1 MFAMRATRLTPA
13 GDLRPSLGAR
23 ELSVRTGLR
32 GARRK
37 ALVRMERFDPAAAG
51 SWLGGYRFGEFRLE
65 ADGTLLHEESP
76 VSLDAHEL
84 AALRLLLANHGQVV
98 TLQQLEQVLGA
109 GDPVTADVV
118 TKCLASLRRRLEPE
132 DCIQAV
138 PRRGYR
144 FSAEVHPIS
153 FESVPSIPR
162 LAILPFT
169 ASYGVPEY
177 LGAALAE
184 DAGTHLAAAHP
195 SVAHVLSR
203 ESVVALARRGLSARQ
218 VGEKMKADLVL
229 SGELRAMASHYRL
242 RAEVIRVESGSPL
255 WTEDLLVERARI
267 IELGQ
272 DLSNRVLRRLS
283 GLETAGLETARP
295 EKAKLESARPHP
307 ARSDTAISLSAAA
320 DSAPEPTHQQRE
332 AFELFLRGRY
342 ESQSLERHR
351 MQDAVQH
358 LLHAIELDPGQMQAR
373 VQLANLCVAQVFCGF
388 VQPLVAAEMMRRI
401 AGTVAD
407 LPYRAE
413 RMLPALGWISFHA
426 DRNMPAAMRLF
437 ARSSHLPHE
446 PGVTRARS
454 MFALSRRHFDEAI
467 EMLRAAL
474 HADPFSA
481 WAMARLAWAYHL
493 AGESAAS
500 LQAAHAAMERF
511 PEHEAAELYGAMIL
525 AFNGETARAV
535 QLAASLA
542 QRVPYLDPAAAVHA
556 YALAMAGRRDEAR
569 VILDRLQ
576 WLCRERYAM
585 NTFTPA
591 AYVALGELDTALA
604 ELHAANGLRCPWFFQ
619 MLADPRL
626 KPLRTRPDFETMLGI
641 LAGMETEAARE
652 PIEE

>member
-1 MFAMRATRLTPA
+1 
-13 GDLRPSLGAR
+13 
-23 ELSVRTGLR
+23 
-32 GARRK
+32 
-37 ALVRMERFDPAAAG
+37 MERFDPAAAG
-51 SWLGGYRFGEFRLE
+51 SWLDGYRFGEFRLE
-65 ADGTLLHEESP
+65 ADGTLLHGETP
-76 VSLDAHEL
+76 VPLDAHEL
-84 AALRLLLANHGQVV
+84 AALRLLLAHQGQVV
-98 TLQQLEQVLGA
+98 TLQQFEQVLGA
-109 GDPVTADVV
+109 GELVTADLV

-138 PRRGYR
+138 PKRGYR
-144 FSAEVHPIS
+144 FSGEVHPIS
-153 FESVPSIPR
+153 FESVPPIPR

-195 SVAHVLSR
+195 SFAHVLSR
-203 ESVVALARRGLSARQ
+203 ESVLALARRGLSARQ

-229 SGELRAMASHYRL
+229 CGELRAMASHYRL

-267 IELGQ
+267 IELVR
-272 DLSNRVLRRLS
+272 DLSNHVLRRLS
-283 GLETAGLETARP
+283 GLE
-295 EKAKLESARPHP
+295 SARLAP
-307 ARSDTAISLSAAA
+307 ARLETAISLSAAA
-320 DSAPEPTHQQRE
+320 DSDPEPTAQQRE

-358 LLHAIELDPGQMQAR
+358 LLHAIELDPDQMQAR
-373 VQLANLCVAQVFCGF
+373 IQLANLCVTQVFCGF
-388 VQPLVAAEMMRRI
+388 VQPLVAAEIMRRI
-401 AGTVAD
+401 AGTFAD

-413 RMLPALGWISFHA
+413 RLLPALGWISFHA
-426 DRNMPAAMRLF
+426 DRNMPAAMRMF
-437 ARSSHLPHE
+437 ARSAHLPHE
-446 PGVTRARS
+446 PGITRARS
-454 MFALSRRHFDEAI
+454 MFALSRRRFDEAI
-467 EMLRAAL
+467 EMQRAVL

-481 WAMARLAWAYHL
+481 WALARLAWAYHL

-511 PEHEAAELYGAMIL
+511 PEHEAVELYGAMIL

-535 QLAASLA
+535 ELAASLA

-569 VILDRLQ
+569 VILERLQ

-591 AYVALGELDTALA
+591 AYVALGELDAALA

-626 KPLRTRPDFETMLGI
+626 KPLRTRPDFEAMLGI

-652 PIEE
+652 PITE

>member
-1 MFAMRATRLTPA
+1 MDRLEPA
-13 GDLRPSLGAR
+13 S
-23 ELSVRTGLR
+23 
-32 GARRK
+32 
-37 ALVRMERFDPAAAG
+37 AG
-51 SWLGGYRFGEFRLE
+51 SWQGGYRFGEFRLE
-65 ADGTLLHEESP
+65 ADGALLRGETP
-76 VSLDAHEL
+76 VPLDALEL
-84 AALRLLLANHGQVV
+84 AALRLLLAQHGQLV
-98 TLQQLEQVLGA
+98 TPQQLEQVLGA
-109 GDPVTADVV
+109 DQPVTADLV
-118 TKCLASLRRRLEPE
+118 TKCLASLHACLEPE
-132 DCIQAV
+132 DCIQVV

-144 FSAEVHPIS
+144 FSGEVHPLDL
-153 FESVPSIPR
+153 ESLPSIPR

-169 ASYGVPEY
+169 AGYGVPEY

-184 DAGTHLAAAHP
+184 DAGTLLAAAHP
-195 SVAHVLSR
+195 GAVHVLSR
-203 ESVVALARRGLSARQ
+203 ESVFALARRGLSPRQ

-229 SGELRAMASHYRL
+229 GGELRAMASHYRL

-255 WTEDLLVERARI
+255 WIEDLLVGRTQI
-267 IELGQ
+267 IELVQ

-283 GLETAGLETARP
+283 GP
-295 EKAKLESARPHP
+295 E
-307 ARSDTAISLSAAA
+307 TAISISAAA
-320 DSAPEPTHQQRE
+320 AEPEPEPTVQQRE
-332 AFELFLRGRY
+332 AFELFARGRF
-342 ESQSLERHR
+342 EWQSLERHR

-358 LLHAIELDPGQMQAR
+358 LLRAIELDPDRMEAR

-388 VQPLVAAEMMRRI
+388 VQPLVAAEIVRRMAGSI
-401 AGTVAD
+401 AE

-413 RMLPALGWISFHA
+413 PMLPALGWISFHA
-426 DRNMPAAMRLF
+426 DRNMPAAMRMF
-437 ARSSHLPHE
+437 ARSVHLPHE
-446 PGVTRARS
+446 PGITRART
-454 MFALSRRHFDEAI
+454 MFALSRRQFGEAI

-474 HADPFSA
+474 RADPFSA
-481 WAMARLAWAYHL
+481 WTQARLAWAYHL
-493 AGESAAS
+493 AGERAAS
-500 LQAAHAAMERF
+500 LQAAHATMERF

-535 QLAASLA
+535 ELSASLA

-604 ELHAANGLRCPWFFQ
+604 ELRAANGLRCPWFFQ

-626 KPLRTRPDFETMLGI
+626 KLLRAQPEFESMLGI
-641 LAGMETEAARE
+641 LAGMESEAARD